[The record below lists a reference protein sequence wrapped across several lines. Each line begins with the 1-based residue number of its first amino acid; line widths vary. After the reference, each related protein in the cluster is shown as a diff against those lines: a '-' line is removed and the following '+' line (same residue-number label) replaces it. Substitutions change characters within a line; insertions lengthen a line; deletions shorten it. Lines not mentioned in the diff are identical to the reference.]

1 MIVCF
6 ADETTVELDDAV
18 ACEIAGAD
26 AVFRNDDGGEVARFG
41 RLSVLLYGGDKL
53 RAVIAA
59 AWQPAAQKSSRA
71 SDAALAGAVPARRS
85 RRRSGAGRQSA
96 GRESPAVQQR
106 PG

>member
-1 MIVCF
+1 VIVCF
-6 ADETTVELDDAV
+6 TDETTVELNDAI

-26 AVFRNDDGGEVARFG
+26 AVFRNVDGAEVARFG

-59 AWQPAAQKSSRA
+59 AWQPAVQESSPVSAAAQ
-71 SDAALAGAVPARRS
+71 AGAVPAKRTRRQS
-85 RRRSGAGRQSA
+85 EAGPRSAWRESRAVRRR
-96 GRESPAVQQR
+96 